1 MTGYELKQSL
11 MNKDADS
18 RCFINWWRKENDFA
32 DYELIDRFL
41 ENLTPE
47 REFEVFELLSMDD
60 MYKELKRHASKG
72 SGQKSTKESR
82 CCIGSISVVM
92 AASEKTLTAIHLR
105 CSWLSLTKR
114 LMATLS
120 VRTHGGALI
129 N

>member
-18 RCFINWWRKENDFA
+18 RCFIKWWRKENDFA

-60 MYKELKRHASKG
+60 MYKELKRHASKRIW
-72 SGQKSTKESR
+72 T
-82 CCIGSISVVM
+82 
-92 AASEKTLTAIHLR
+92 EKYKGEPMLHWKHLGGDGGLMLGR
-105 CSWLSLTKR
+105 TGGR
-114 LMATLS
+114 L
-120 VRTHGGALI
+120 
-129 N
+129 